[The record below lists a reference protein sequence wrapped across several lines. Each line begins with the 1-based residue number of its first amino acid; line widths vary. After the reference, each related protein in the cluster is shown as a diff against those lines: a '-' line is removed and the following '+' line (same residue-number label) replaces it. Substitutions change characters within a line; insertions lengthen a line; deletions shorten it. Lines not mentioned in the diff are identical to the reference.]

1 MEIPFLNLTRHSH
14 KLFKETSEAVFRVL
28 ERGSFILGEEVKSFE
43 AEWARYCE
51 AKGAV
56 GVANGTEAIT
66 LALTAAGVRYGDEV
80 ITTPLTAAY
89 TSLAIVNA
97 GAKPV
102 FVDIDEKT
110 FNLNPEKIE
119 QSITPRTRAVVP
131 VHLYGRIAEME
142 AIAEIAARHKLPV
155 IEDAAQAHGARFD
168 GKPCGFSSLA
178 ATFSFYPTKNL
189 GAFGDGGA
197 IVSNDVDFLRKV
209 RALRQGGH
217 AEALAMNLT
226 GRNSRLDEM
235 QAAILRVKL
244 KRLDEWTARRRELA
258 AIYFERLKNFPR
270 VRLPLAAAESVFH
283 LFVIR
288 HPDRNGLKDFLAEKG
303 IETLVHYP
311 YLLHEQKIFR
321 SAEQQSLPAAE
332 KVSREILSLPLYPEI
347 ENFEIEAVCKA
358 IEEFEN
364 KAAERFIQSGS
375 QENKIKNI
383 SE

>member
-1 MEIPFLNLTRHSH
+1 MKIPFLNLTRHSH
-14 KLFKETSEAVFRVL
+14 RLFKETTAAVTRVI
-28 ERGSFILGEEVKSFE
+28 ESGNFILGEEVREFE
-43 AEWARYCE
+43 NEWAQYCE

-56 GVANGTEAIT
+56 GVANGTDAIT
-66 LALTAAGVRYGDEV
+66 LALTASGIGQNDEV

-102 FVDIDEKT
+102 FVEVDEKT

-119 QSITPRTRAVVP
+119 RAITPRTRAIVP
-131 VHLYGRIAEME
+131 VHLYGQSADMQF
-142 AIAEIAARHKLPV
+142 IAEIAERHKLVV

-197 IVSNDVDFLRKV
+197 IVSRDEDFLRKT

-217 AEALAMNLT
+217 AEALEMNLI
-226 GRNSRLDEM
+226 GKNSRLDEM

-244 KRLDEWTARRRELA
+244 KFLDEWTARRRELA
-258 AIYFERLKNFPR
+258 AIYFEKLKNFPR
-270 VRLPLAAAESVFH
+270 LQLPFAGEESVFH

-288 HPDRNGLKDFLAEKG
+288 NPKRDRLKKFLAARG
-303 IETLVHYP
+303 IETLIHYP

-321 SAEQQSLPAAE
+321 ATEQKSLPTAE
-332 KVSREILSLPLYPEI
+332 KIVKEILSLPLYPEMEI
-347 ENFEIEAVCKA
+347 TEIEAVCEA

-364 KAAERFIQSGS
+364 TR
-375 QENKIKNI
+375 
-383 SE
+383 

>member
-1 MEIPFLNLTRHSH
+1 MKIPFLNLTRHSH
-14 KLFKETSEAVFRVL
+14 RLFNEISEAVSRVI
-28 ERGSFILGEEVKSFE
+28 ERGNFILGEEVQSFE

-51 AKGAV
+51 AQDAV
-56 GVANGTEAIT
+56 GVANGTDAIT
-66 LALTAAGVRYGDEV
+66 LALTAAGIGHGDEV
-80 ITTPLTAAY
+80 ITPPLTAAY

-119 QSITPRTRAVVP
+119 SAVTPRTRAIVP
-131 VHLYGRIAEME
+131 VHLYGQSSDMP
-142 AIAEIAARHKLPV
+142 AIAEIAARRGVPV
-155 IEDAAQAHGARFD
+155 IEDAAQAHGARFN

-178 ATFSFYPTKNL
+178 TTYSFYPTKNL

-197 IVSNDVDFLRKV
+197 IVSNDEDFLRKA

-217 AEALAMNLT
+217 TEALEMNLI

-244 KRLDEWTARRRELA
+244 KRLDEWTQRRRARAGVYSE
-258 AIYFERLKNFPR
+258 ILKDFPR
-270 VRLPLAAAESVFH
+270 IVLPAASAESVYH

-288 HPDRNGLKDFLAEKG
+288 HMERDRLRKFLADKG
-303 IETLVHYP
+303 IETLIHYP
-311 YLLHEQKIFR
+311 YLLHQQKLFRDAEQK
-321 SAEQQSLPAAE
+321 SLPVAE
-332 KVSREILSLPLYPEI
+332 KISREILSLPLYPEM
-347 ENFEIEAVCKA
+347 EIEEIETVCNA

-364 KAAERFIQSGS
+364 KAKANVI
-375 QENKIKNI
+375 
-383 SE
+383 

>member
-1 MEIPFLNLTRHSH
+1 MKIPFLNLTRHSH
-14 KLFKETSEAVFRVL
+14 RLFNETSEAAARVI
-28 ERGSFILGEEVKSFE
+28 ERGNFILGEEVREFE
-43 AEWARYCE
+43 NEWSKYCE

-56 GVANGTEAIT
+56 GVGNGTDAIA
-66 LALTAAGVRYGDEV
+66 LALIASGVGQDDEV

-119 QSITPRTRAVVP
+119 QAVTPRTRAVVP
-131 VHLYGRIAEME
+131 VHLYGQSADMR
-142 AIAEIAARHKLPV
+142 AIAEIAERHKLLV

-178 ATFSFYPTKNL
+178 ATYSFYPTKNL

-197 IVSNDVDFLRKV
+197 IVSGDEDFLKKARI
-209 RALRQGGH
+209 LRQGGH
-217 AEALAMNLT
+217 ADAFELNLT

-244 KRLDEWTARRRELA
+244 KFLGEWTARRRKLA
-258 AIYFERLKNFPR
+258 EIYFERLKNFPR
-270 VRLPLAAAESVFH
+270 LQMPFVREESVFH

-288 HPDRNGLKDFLAEKG
+288 HPDRNGLKNYLAEKG
-303 IETLVHYP
+303 IETLIHYP

-321 SAEQQSLPAAE
+321 GDGQKSLPVAE
-332 KVSREILSLPLYPEI
+332 KIVKEILSLPLYPEL
-347 ENFEIEAVCKA
+347 ETAEIEAVCAA

-364 KAAERFIQSGS
+364 K
-375 QENKIKNI
+375 
-383 SE
+383 